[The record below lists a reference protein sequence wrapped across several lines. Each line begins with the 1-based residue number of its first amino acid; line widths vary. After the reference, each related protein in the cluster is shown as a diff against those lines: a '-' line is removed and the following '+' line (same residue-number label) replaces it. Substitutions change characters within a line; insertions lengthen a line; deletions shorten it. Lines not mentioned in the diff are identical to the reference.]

1 MMLMMDKLIEPSN
14 ILEDTDSDKEL
25 KKEINGKNK
34 ANWANRDQRRQESN
48 LEPKQSLIGKQY
60 MSGFMNKEEKYS
72 AELA

>member
-48 LEPKQSLIGKQY
+48 LEPKQSLIRKQN
-60 MSGFMNKEEKYS
+60 MSGFMNKEEKCS